1 MPALCGAGS
10 KQDFTA
16 KDLMC
21 VARLISSGIRF
32 SPNQMETSAVD
43 VGSVRKEESE
53 HQADLELVQRIVSGD
68 QRALADFY
76 TRYID
81 AIYRFAYHQVG
92 RHRQDAEDVTQETF
106 IAAIKNLKS
115 YRGDSRLYIWLCGIA
130 WHKASDLR
138 RRRDHAKRPQPTA
151 DDQLLQL
158 REERTRQAAV
168 SEMSE
173 RESERRRV
181 WAVLT
186 QLPEHYRYV
195 LALKYMEEFKVAEIA
210 LIMGKTE
217 KAVESLLVRARDKFR
232 AELDHNPETW

>member
-1 MPALCGAGS
+1 MRRS
-10 KQDFTA
+10 TY
-16 KDLMC
+16 
-21 VARLISSGIRF
+21 IEGIRF
-32 SPNQMETSAVD
+32 FRSQMETSAVD
-43 VGSVRKEESE
+43 IESAGKEGGE
-53 HQADLELVQRIVSGD
+53 HQADLELAQRIVSGD
-68 QRALADFY
+68 QSALAGFY

-81 AIYRFAYHQVG
+81 AVYRFAYHQVG

-115 YRGDSRLYIWLCGIA
+115 YRGDSRLYVWLCGIA
-130 WHKASDLR
+130 WHKSGDLR

-158 REERTRQAAV
+158 REERTGQAAV
-168 SEMSE
+168 FEMSE
-173 RESERRRV
+173 RESKRQRV

-186 QLPEHYRYV
+186 HLPEHYRHV
-195 LALKYMEEFKVAEIA
+195 LVLKYMEEFKVAEIA